1 MKKVILISLILI
13 TTAVMTFSLY
23 QYFRPPR
30 NIKNVEPQFS
40 ISPNDLKRQL
50 AGDAEIMKKFG
61 NSVIVIEGQISSI
74 VKTNTTTVLVDSAV
88 RCELDKNSNVNMKEG
103 KIRIKG
109 ILGGYD
115 DLFEQVLLVKCEIV
129 QGERSDE

>member
-13 TTAVMTFSLY
+13 TAVMTFSLY

-30 NIKNVEPQFS
+30 NIKNIEPQIS

-50 AGDAEIMKKFG
+50 AGDVEIMKKFG
-61 NSVIVIEGQISSI
+61 NSVIVIEGRISSI

-129 QGERSDE
+129 Q

>member
-1 MKKVILISLILI
+1 MKKLILISLVLI
-13 TTAVMTFSLY
+13 TAVMAFSLY

-30 NIKNVEPQFS
+30 SIKNVEPQIS

-50 AGDAEIMKKFG
+50 AGDVEIMKKFG

-129 QGERSDE
+129 QGERSDK